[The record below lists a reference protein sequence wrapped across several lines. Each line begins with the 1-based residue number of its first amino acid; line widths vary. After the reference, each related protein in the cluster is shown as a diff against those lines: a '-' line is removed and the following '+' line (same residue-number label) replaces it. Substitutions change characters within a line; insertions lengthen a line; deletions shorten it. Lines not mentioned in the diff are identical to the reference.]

1 MTAADLKF
9 GQKAKIDSLD
19 KTHPSSFRLLEYG
32 FTPGQ
37 DIEMMNTS
45 IFKDPIQLSIRG
57 ALIAIRKSDAKCI
70 NIKLNE
76 NF

>member
-19 KTHPSSFRLLEYG
+19 NAHPSSFRLLEYG
-32 FTPGQ
+32 FTPGE
-37 DIEMMNTS
+37 DIELMNTS

-70 NIKLNE
+70 NVILK
-76 NF
+76 

>member
-19 KTHPSSFRLLEYG
+19 KSHPSSFRLLEYG

-37 DIEMMNTS
+37 EIELINIP
-45 IFKDPIQLSIRG
+45 IFKDPIQISIRG
-57 ALIAIRKSDAKCI
+57 TLIALRKSDAKCI
-70 NIKLNE
+70 KIKLN
-76 NF
+76 

>member
-19 KTHPSSFRLLEYG
+19 KEHPSSFRLLEYG

-37 DIEMMNTS
+37 DIELMNTS
-45 IFKDPIQLSIRG
+45 IFKDPIQFSIRG
-57 ALIAIRKSDAKCI
+57 ALIAVRKSDAKCI
-70 NIKLNE
+70 NIKLN
-76 NF
+76 